1 MSWRKGSRS
10 FGSVKEKKK
19 SFFKHVQNIPETKYI
34 EKFQITFFPD
44 ISAAM
49 RICFF
54 VCLHKYKKIANGL
67 SIRVGVWWSRDISS
81 AGYSLLDNTHPMQH
95 RVGVIQKKNFILKKH
110 WFCFVVVTRT
120 KYYFVLHYYFNFILL
135 CSASLVSNWI
145 PLEHACNF
153 SRVFFF

>member
-1 MSWRKGSRS
+1 MYIQKIFQKRDI
-10 FGSVKEKKK
+10 
-19 SFFKHVQNIPETKYI
+19 HTI

-81 AGYSLLDNTHPMQH
+81 AGYSLLDNTHPMH
-95 RVGVIQKKNFILKKH
+95 RMDVIQKRLKQESKKSFH
-110 WFCFVVVTRT
+110 
-120 KYYFVLHYYFNFILL
+120 
-135 CSASLVSNWI
+135 
-145 PLEHACNF
+145 
-153 SRVFFF
+153 